1 MGQVETKVD
10 VLAVLDE
17 CIKSQN
23 DALANWSHEYL
34 HEARAAVAEL
44 IEAATEVRA
53 AHRELPSMDHPGEVR
68 QEGEARIGRAHYALE
83 SALARV
89 SGGEA

>member
-34 HEARAAVAEL
+34 HEARAAVAVL
-44 IEAATEVRA
+44 IEAASGM
-53 AHRELPSMDHPGEVR
+53 LPRDSTYDDDD
-68 QEGEARIGRAHYALE
+68 EARLRA
-83 SALARV
+83 ALARV